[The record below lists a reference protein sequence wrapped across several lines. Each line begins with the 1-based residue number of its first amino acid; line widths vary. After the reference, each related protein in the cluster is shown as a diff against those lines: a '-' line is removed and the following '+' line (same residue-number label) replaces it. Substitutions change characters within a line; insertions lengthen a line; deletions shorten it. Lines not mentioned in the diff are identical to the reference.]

1 MTPAN
6 EPVAGCAA
14 ATLPAVLQDYL
25 SPSLWEQL
33 QAEPTRRGLLLDALT
48 ALHSFVYLLS
58 TYLPHPLV
66 EALKRDPAP
75 GQIGGECLEGSL
87 LFADVSGFTA
97 LSERLA
103 AQGSIGVETLTGHIN
118 TYFDAMVQVLAR
130 SSGAL
135 LKFAGDALL
144 AYFPLQANGRHA
156 QWASR
161 AAQRMMR
168 VMGAFAALETP
179 AGPVALRMKIGLATG
194 PFVAVKAGVPER
206 MEYVVFGETVSRTL
220 ALEGT
225 LSAGQIGVDAA
236 TAALLA
242 PAQIQPHTGDFFLF
256 ALDNAEEHADFEI
269 QVEGQRRG
277 RSSGLLMASHE
288 ELHAQI
294 TLALRQIQALS
305 AFLSAPLVELLL
317 VHAHQRQLPAENRP
331 AAILFFNLTGIEPL
345 WDSAN
350 PHTLPRATQV
360 LNACFN
366 VVQTSV
372 ARYGGII
379 SRIDPYKVGSKIL
392 AIFGAPVAHEDD
404 PLRAVR
410 AALDA
415 RAGLAGLLA
424 RWERDSTLAADP
436 ACGQDAGIALQAG
449 IAYGPTFAGPVGA
462 AIRREYTLMGD
473 DVNLAARLMGAA
485 QPGQI
490 LVAPAVAVSIQA
502 AVKLTALAPL
512 RLKGKRDPVPVFQV
526 ESLGHDPLSRRL
538 ALRGPLLGREAEL
551 GLARAALQKAL
562 SGKGSLLSVVG
573 EPGIGKS
580 HFADTLAAE
589 ARAQGASVH
598 LSTCAAYALATPYAP
613 WIALIRTLA
622 HLAPELAGEAA
633 ARQLLEWLAR
643 EGCLAEDISA
653 PLLQLFGLPVLS
665 LGNIPT
671 FGESVN
677 SPVPVRPGLFQRL
690 GAQVAPSP
698 AAPVRA
704 SLWQLARERQH
715 VPGGSD
721 TWRQLERRIADRVQT
736 RLFNAM
742 EHLWTALAQ
751 KSPRVLIFEDVHW
764 LDAPSRNLLTHLV
777 GALSD
782 YPVLFLITCRPAER
796 AGNTFSAQVIS
807 LGPLTPKAVEALVS
821 HLLGADSLSG
831 ELLALMPTL
840 MAKTGGNPLFIEEL
854 CAWFRRN
861 GVQDLEAGLRH
872 SLTLQELVLSR
883 LDTLSHVEGMAVRA
897 ASVVGNDF
905 QVSELAALLHET
917 VPTHL
922 SPALEGLENARFTF
936 AMPQVNVEH
945 GAVAHSFCQ
954 TLVRE
959 MLYDSQPLVRR
970 RQLHAR
976 LAEYLRTN
984 HAADLAAVAEELAY
998 HYLQASAWLEASRFA
1013 LLAGTKAQSRAAYE
1027 AALEHYTAA
1036 EQALTHLSGAKNATP
1051 EARDLWGRVR
1061 VGQGDVAFLQ
1071 GHFEAAGQAYAAA
1084 HPDLQDAPQLLARAV
1099 LVRPL
1104 LKPGVSMLEMTEDAW
1119 NVLESAGTALPA
1131 IAAVLAWFHWR
1142 EGDLQV
1148 ACRWAERGSP
1158 NALMAFIGGDLQKAW
1173 GSYQA
1178 EKELAGAALVALQL
1192 AESQSAQGAAKLWLA
1207 RATEDWTR
1215 EDDAWGMVLVQC
1227 KQAHLLRLQGD
1238 LSAAARIVEEARSSL
1253 QLVSAQVFDSET
1265 PTVVPD
1271 AGDFEVCILGQRRY
1285 EDIFHAL
1292 YLFNLL
1298 TPFSPEVQ

>member
-6 EPVAGCAA
+6 DPVAGCVA

-66 EALKRDPAP
+66 EALKRDPA
-75 GQIGGECLEGSL
+75 QAQVAGEPLEGTL

-103 AQGSIGVETLTGHIN
+103 DQGSVGVETLTGHIN
-118 TYFDAMVQVLAR
+118 TYFDAMVQILAR
-130 SSGAL
+130 SAGAL

-144 AYFPLQANGRHA
+144 AYFPFQEEGRHA

-168 VMGAFAALETP
+168 AMDAFAALETP
-179 AGPVALRMKIGLATG
+179 VGSVALRMKIGLATG
-194 PFVAVKAGVPER
+194 PFVAAKAGTKER
-206 MEYVVFGETVSRTL
+206 MEYVIFGETVARTL
-220 ALEGT
+220 AVEGT

-242 PAQIQPHTGDFFLF
+242 PEQMSPHTGGFSLLF
-256 ALDNAEEHADFEI
+256 PGGADERDDFEI
-269 QVEGQRRG
+269 QIESQRRG
-277 RSSGLLMASHE
+277 RSSGLLMASPE
-288 ELHAQI
+288 ELHIQI
-294 TLALRQIQALS
+294 ALALCQIQALS
-305 AFLSAPLVELLL
+305 AFLPASFVELLQAH
-317 VHAHQRQLPAENRP
+317 VHQRQLPAENRP

-350 PHTLPRATQV
+350 PHTLPRAVQV

-366 VVQTSV
+366 VVHTSV

-379 SRIDPYKVGSKIL
+379 SRIDPYKTGSKIL
-392 AIFGAPVAHEDD
+392 VIFGAPVAHEDD

-415 RAGLAGLLA
+415 QAGLAELRA
-424 RWERDSTLAADP
+424 RWERDAIPSAEV
-436 ACGQDAGIALQAG
+436 ALRAG

-490 LVAPAVAVSIQA
+490 LVAPAVAAAIQT
-502 AVKLTALAPL
+502 AVELVALAPL
-512 RLKGKRDPVPVFQV
+512 QLKGKRDPVPVFQV
-526 ESLGHDPLSRRL
+526 ESLGYDPLSRRL

-551 GLARAALQKAL
+551 ELARAALQRAL

-580 HFADTLAAE
+580 HFADALAAE

-598 LSTCAAYALATPYAP
+598 LNTCAAYALTIPYAP
-613 WIALIRTLA
+613 WIALVRALA
-622 HLAPELAGEAA
+622 HLTPELAGETA
-633 ARQLLEWLAR
+633 ARQLLEWLAH
-643 EGCLAEDISA
+643 EGCVAEDIAA
-653 PLLQLFGLPVLS
+653 PLLQLLGLPVLS
-665 LGNIPT
+665 LGNAHV
-671 FGESVN
+671 FGESVQ
-677 SPVPVRPGLFQRL
+677 SPAPARPGLFQRL

-698 AAPVRA
+698 ALPSRA

-715 VPGGSD
+715 VSGGGD
-721 TWRQLERRIADRVQT
+721 TWRHLERRIADRAQT
-736 RLFNAM
+736 RLFAAM
-742 EHLWTALAQ
+742 EHLWIALTQ
-751 KSPRVLIFEDVHW
+751 KSPRVLIFEDAQW
-764 LDAPSRNLLTHLV
+764 LDAPSHNLLTHLFGV
-777 GALSD
+777 LSG
-782 YPVLFLITCRPAER
+782 YPVLFLVASRPAEG
-796 AGNTFSAQVIS
+796 AGNTFPGQVIS
-807 LGPLTPKAVEALVS
+807 LDPLAPKAVEALAS
-821 HLLGADSLSG
+821 RLLGADSPPG
-831 ELLALMPTL
+831 ELPALMPTL
-840 MAKTGGNPLFIEEL
+840 MAKTGGNPLFVEEL
-854 CAWFRRN
+854 CAWFRRT
-861 GVQDLEAGLRH
+861 GGKDLEAGLRR

-883 LDTLSHVEGMAVRA
+883 LDTLSHAEGMAVRA

-905 QVSELAALLHET
+905 QVPELAALLHET

-922 SPALEGLENARFTF
+922 LPALEGLEDARFTF
-936 AMPQVNVEH
+936 AMPQGNA
-945 GAVAHSFCQ
+945 GQDTAAHSFCQ

-959 MLYDSQPLVRR
+959 MLYDSQPLAQRR
-970 RQLHAR
+970 RLHAR
-976 LAEYLRTN
+976 LAEYLRLS
-984 HAADLAAVAEELAY
+984 HAVDLAAVAEVLAF
-998 HYLQASAWLEASRFA
+998 HYLQAGAWLEASRFA
-1013 LLAGTKAQSRAAYE
+1013 LLAATKAQSRAAYE
-1027 AALEHYTAA
+1027 AALGYYAAA
-1036 EQALTHLSGAKNATP
+1036 EQALMHLSRAKTATP

-1071 GHFEAAGQAYAAA
+1071 GRFEAAGHAYAEARS
-1084 HPDLQDAPQLLARAV
+1084 DLQDDPQLLARVV

-1104 LKPGVSMLEMTEDAW
+1104 LKPDASVLEMTEHAW
-1119 NVLESAGTALPA
+1119 HVLESAGMALPA
-1131 IAAVLAWFHWR
+1131 IAAVLSWFHWR

-1148 ACRWAERGSP
+1148 APMWAERGSST
-1158 NALMAFIGGDLQKAW
+1158 ALMTFIGGDGQKAW
-1173 GSYQA
+1173 GSYRA
-1178 EKELAGAALVALQL
+1178 EKEPAGAALVALHL
-1192 AESQSAQGAAKLWLA
+1192 AESLSAQGAFAEAQLWLA

-1215 EDDAWGMVLVQC
+1215 EDDAWGMALVQC
-1227 KQAHLLRLQGD
+1227 EKARLCRLQGD
-1238 LSAAARIVEEARSSL
+1238 ASAAAGIVEEIRSLL
-1253 QLVSAQVFDSET
+1253 QSGSAQAFDPGTSE
-1265 PTVVPD
+1265 VAPD
-1271 AGDFEVCILGQRRY
+1271 AEEGDVCILGRRRY
-1285 EDIFHAL
+1285 EDIFHAM

-1298 TPFSPEVQ
+1298 TPLSPEVQ